1 VTIENVLTE
10 LADLDKQVKTASL
23 TQLSGLLPEDLESL
37 QAQWDAIVPERR
49 EEILIRAV
57 ELTEE
62 NVEMD
67 FQVLFSYCVAD
78 PAAKVR
84 EKAVH
89 GLWESDDRKNIALLA
104 DRLENDSDAA
114 VRAAS
119 AMALVRFATLGQE
132 GKLVTKDAERVHE
145 VLMDTLED
153 TDEDLEVRRRALES
167 VAVSPEG
174 NIREWI
180 DWAYS
185 SNEQGLKCSAVFAMG
200 RTVDESWLPVILEEM
215 DNPDA
220 AMRYE
225 AANASGELGE
235 EDAIPRLA
243 ELLDDSDS
251 QVQVAAIHAL
261 ACIGGISAK
270 KLLRKC
276 AKSDD
281 DSLREMA
288 EEALEMM
295 DMEEAPLS
303 FRHSLT

>member
-1 VTIENVLTE
+1 MTLENVLTE
-10 LADLDKQVKTASL
+10 LADLDKQVKAASL
-23 TQLSGLLPEDLESL
+23 LQLSGLLPEDQESL
-37 QAQWDAIVPERR
+37 QSQWDAIAPERR

-57 ELTEE
+57 EMAEE
-62 NVEMD
+62 NVEVD
-67 FQVLFSYCVAD
+67 FQLLFSYALND
-78 PAAKVR
+78 TLPRVR

-104 DRLENDSDAA
+104 DSLANDSDAG
-114 VRAAS
+114 VRVAS
-119 AMALVRFATLGQE
+119 AMALARFATLGQE
-132 GKLVTKDAERVHE
+132 GKLVARDRERVHE
-145 VLMDTLED
+145 TLMDALED
-153 TDEDLEVRRRALES
+153 PNEDLEVRRRALES

-180 DWAYS
+180 QWAYAS
-185 SNEQGLKCSAVFAMG
+185 DEQGLKCSAVFAMG
-200 RTVDESWLPVILEEM
+200 RTVDASWLQTILEEM
-215 DNPDA
+215 DSQDA

-235 EDAIPRLA
+235 EDAVPHLA
-243 ELLDDSDS
+243 ELLGDSDS
-251 QVQVAAIHAL
+251 QVQAAAIHAL
-261 ACIGGISAK
+261 TSIGGISAK
-270 KLLRKC
+270 KILRGC
-276 AKSDD
+276 AKSSD

>member
-1 VTIENVLTE
+1 MTIESVLTE
-10 LADLDKQVKTASL
+10 LADLDKQVRTASL
-23 TQLSGLLPEDLESL
+23 AQLSGLLPEDLESL
-37 QAQWDAIVPERR
+37 QAQWNAIAPERR
-49 EEILIRAV
+49 EEILIHAV
-57 ELTEE
+57 DLTEE

-78 PAAKVR
+78 PVAKVR

-89 GLWESDDRKNIALLA
+89 GLWESDDRRNIALLS
-104 DRLENDSDAA
+104 DHLENDSDSA

-119 AMALVRFATLGQE
+119 ATALGRFATLGQE
-132 GKLVTKDAERVHE
+132 GKLVAKDAERVHD
-145 VLMDTLED
+145 VLMDALED

-167 VAVSPEG
+167 VATFPEG

-180 DWAYS
+180 EWAYS

-200 RTVDESWLPVILEEM
+200 RTVDASWLPVILQEM
-215 DNPDA
+215 DSPDA
-220 AMRYE
+220 PMRYE

-251 QVQVAAIHAL
+251 QVQIGAIHAL

-288 EEALEMM
+288 EEALEVM
-295 DMEEAPLS
+295 DMEETPLS

>member
-1 VTIENVLTE
+1 
-10 LADLDKQVKTASL
+10 
-23 TQLSGLLPEDLESL
+23 
-37 QAQWDAIVPERR
+37 
-49 EEILIRAV
+49 
-57 ELTEE
+57 
-62 NVEMD
+62 M
-67 FQVLFSYCVAD
+67 
-78 PAAKVR
+78 
-84 EKAVH
+84 H

-119 AMALVRFATLGQE
+119 AMALARFATLGQE
-132 GKLVTKDAERVHE
+132 GKLVAKDAERVHE
-145 VLMDTLED
+145 VLMDALED

-180 DWAYS
+180 EWAYS

-200 RTVDESWLPVILEEM
+200 RTVDASWLPIILEEI
-215 DNPDA
+215 DSPDA